1 MNRAKRVLVLAYFF
15 PPLGGGG
22 CQRTLKL
29 VRYLEPEG
37 WRSTVVTT
45 RDTDYWILD
54 PTLADEIPA
63 SAEIVRVGGLTAG
76 SVLNVF
82 SRAGIPVQE
91 AQGRRRAGPFRALRS
106 IQRFMLLPDAYRSW
120 ARAAERAADARIR
133 EEGVD
138 ALWTTS
144 SPESAHLA
152 GLALEKKHRL
162 PWVADFRDPWVGRA
176 TYRPPTPWH
185 DARHRAMERR
195 VVSAADRVT
204 LVSEAMV
211 ALYRKRYPRV
221 DPARFVYLPNGFDS
235 DDWRRADLRS
245 AEHAMSGPSAES
257 PRRFVLLHAGQLAHR
272 PTVRT
277 LLEAARL
284 VMARDPGARG
294 ELRLRFVGG
303 NEEIGPR
310 EREGYGLGEALEF
323 LPSQPHIES
332 LASMRGA
339 GALLLLGHGG
349 AADSLL
355 YTGKLYEYLSS
366 GRPVLAI
373 VDKGPAAE
381 LVRASGAGQV
391 VRPGDVEGAARALL
405 GWLAA
410 ARAGGITPTRVPPA
424 LLDAWERRN
433 LAAQASR
440 ILAEIAS
447 PKPR

>member
-1 MNRAKRVLVLAYFF
+1 VKRVLVLAYFF

-29 VRYLEPEG
+29 VRYLEPQG

-54 PTLADEIPA
+54 PTLGEEIPA
-63 SAEIVRVGGLTAG
+63 GAEILRVGGLTAG
-76 SVLNVF
+76 KLLKTF

-91 AQGRRRAGPFRALRS
+91 AQGRRRAGPFRALRW
-106 IQRFMLLPDAYRSW
+106 IQRLTLLPDAYRSW
-120 ARAAERAADARIR
+120 AQAAERAADARVR
-133 EEGVD
+133 EGGIE

-162 PWVADFRDPWVGRA
+162 PWVADFRDPWVGRV

-211 ALYRKRYPRV
+211 ALYRERYREI
-221 DPARFVYLPNGFDS
+221 DPAKFIFLPNGFDS
-235 DDWRRADLRS
+235 DDWRRADSRS
-245 AEHAMSGPSAES
+245 AEQAASGPGAES
-257 PRRFVLLHAGQLAHR
+257 PHRFVLLHAGQLAHR

-277 LLEAARL
+277 LLEAANL
-284 VMARDPGARG
+284 VMARDPLARG

-355 YTGKLYEYLSS
+355 YTGKLYEYVSS
-366 GRPVLAI
+366 GRPILAI
-373 VDKGPAAE
+373 VDEGPAAE
-381 LVRASGAGQV
+381 LIRASGAGLV
-391 VRPGDVEGAARALL
+391 IRPGDVEGAAKALL

-410 ARAGGITPTRVPPA
+410 SRDGKNTATRVPAA
-424 LLDAWERRN
+424 LLTAWERRN
-433 LAAQASR
+433 LAVHASK
-440 ILAEIAS
+440 ILSEIAS

>member
-1 MNRAKRVLVLAYFF
+1 MKHILVLAYFF

-29 VRYLEPEG
+29 VRYLDPQG

-45 RDTDYWILD
+45 RDADYWILD
-54 PTLADEIPA
+54 PTLEEEIPE
-63 SAEIVRVGGLTAG
+63 STEIVRVGGLTGGKLLRA
-76 SVLNVF
+76 L
-82 SRAGIPVQE
+82 SRAGVPVQE
-91 AQGRRRAGPFRALRS
+91 AQGGRRAGPLRALRS
-106 IQRFMLLPDAYRSW
+106 IQRFLLLPDAYRSW
-120 ARAAERAADARIR
+120 ARAAERAADACVR
-133 EEGVD
+133 EWGQD

-152 GLALEKKHRL
+152 GLALKMKHHL
-162 PWVADFRDPWVGRA
+162 PWVADFRDPWVGRV

-185 DARHRAMERR
+185 DSRHRAMERR

-211 ALYRKRYPRV
+211 SLYRRRYPQV
-221 DPARFVYLPNGFDS
+221 DPERFVFLPNGFDS
-235 DDWRRADLRS
+235 DDWRRADLRA
-245 AEHAMSGPSAES
+245 AEDGTGGPGAEL

-277 LLEAARL
+277 LLKAACL

-294 ELRLRFVGG
+294 ELRLRFIGG

-310 EREGYGLGEALEF
+310 ERERYALGEALEF

-373 VDKGPAAE
+373 VDEGPAAE
-381 LVRASGAGQV
+381 LVRSSGAGQV
-391 VRPGDVEGAARALL
+391 IRPGDVEGAAKALL
-405 GWLAA
+405 DWLKA
-410 ARAGGITPTRVPPA
+410 ARAGEITPTRVPRI

-433 LAAQASR
+433 LAAQASK
-440 ILAEIAS
+440 ILSEIAA